1 MTQDDLVKDLSPKMG
16 SIGESHQ
23 VPTIDAY
30 GTYQSQMES
39 RHRSS
44 IEREI
49 EQKVRAEVQYDL
61 DLKMRDLND
70 KEAYLNHNIQIMDQ
84 QTSHGSFGH

>member
-1 MTQDDLVKDLSPKMG
+1 MQNSYLDHSLRNKAHDSRMTQDDLVKDLSPKMG

-23 VPTIDAY
+23 APTIDAY

-49 EQKVRAEVQYDL
+49 E
-61 DLKMRDLND
+61 
-70 KEAYLNHNIQIMDQ
+70 
-84 QTSHGSFGH
+84 